1 MKRIEAIIPQ
11 KKLTVVDEALS
22 KSGVTGITIFESKGR
37 GKEPIQPMFA
47 GSTRFGMFFP
57 EFNHSN
63 TIMVLVRD
71 QDAEKVVESI
81 QKTAQ
86 VGKIIIT
93 NIDTVIDIKSNKK
106 GEQGL

>member
-1 MKRIEAIIPQ
+1 
-11 KKLTVVDEALS
+11 
-22 KSGVTGITIFESKGR
+22 
-37 GKEPIQPMFA
+37 
-47 GSTRFGMFFP
+47 
-57 EFNHSN
+57 
-63 TIMVLVRD
+63 MVLVRD